1 MWAFRVRTRPVA
13 AGGDRL
19 SGDGAVGGLGRAEV
33 CPAEAGR
40 PALHAALGRPIAG
53 ARPEVIARAALTA
66 KGESDSIRALRLADE
81 TDVSPRLSSER

>member
-1 MWAFRVRTRPVA
+1 MGVPGPNT

-19 SGDGAVGGLGRAEV
+19 SGGGAVGRLGRAEV

-40 PALHAALGRPIAG
+40 PAPHAALGRPVAG
-53 ARPEVIARAALTA
+53 ARAALTA
-66 KGESDSIRALRLADE
+66 EGESDSIRALRFADE